1 MLMSPDM
8 MGLNPVDN
16 LHLDVALK
24 PTADD
29 EDGGH
34 SLAQSK
40 KKIQE
45 MNQSRPRP

>member
-1 MLMSPDM
+1 MLTSPDM
-8 MGLNPVDN
+8 VGLNPVDN

-24 PTADD
+24 TTADD
-29 EDGGH
+29 EDGGR
-34 SLAQSK
+34 SSAESE